1 MFLRVDLG
9 TSAIKL
15 LVINDSNSVL
25 AESKISLDVSRPHP
39 LWSDQEPDELEALPL
54 SGVINYILKRHKY
67 TDLRAP
73 NFSNVASWLQKGRLS
88 IRIKSNSSLCHK
100 PTQSSPMSILKN
112 QHKKYLT
119 IYNLLFTVLSKLEL
133 FCKFFVKIRY

>member
-15 LVINDSNSVL
+15 MVINDSNSVL
-25 AESKISLDVSRPHP
+25 TESKISLDVSRPHP

-67 TDLRAP
+67 TD
-73 NFSNVASWLQKGRLS
+73 
-88 IRIKSNSSLCHK
+88 
-100 PTQSSPMSILKN
+100 
-112 QHKKYLT
+112 
-119 IYNLLFTVLSKLEL
+119 
-133 FCKFFVKIRY
+133 